1 VIRDREL
8 HVGVTPW
15 AYEAETSAA
24 RLAEQAELAEGLG
37 FSSFWLPESHF
48 TGRSANPAPL
58 LLLAAVAART
68 RRLSIATTSFL
79 LPVRHPLHV
88 AAEVAVLDRLS
99 GGRVILGVGRGFRRA
114 LFDAFD
120 VPPAEKRDRF
130 EVALGIIRD
139 AWQGR
144 PVVAGNGE
152 ASAPVTL
159 SPRPLQTPHPPVWV
173 AAFGPKALAQA
184 GRLGL
189 PYLASPMESMSQL
202 EANYA
207 AHRETLAANHG
218 DARLAVPVMRTVFAH
233 TDPELL
239 RRVRDGLAKEAAALE
254 RAASPAIRRAGSASL
269 GDRVLV
275 GEPEEVASGIERYRE
290 KLGMTH
296 LVVRSPVP
304 AACEEEVVESLQHLA
319 ALYCTP
325 DA

>member
-1 VIRDREL
+1 VIRNREL

-15 AYEAETSAA
+15 AYDAETSAA
-24 RLAEQAELAEGLG
+24 RLAEQAEFAEALG
-37 FSSFWLPESHF
+37 FRSFWLPESHF

-68 RRLSIATTSFL
+68 RRLAIATTSFL

-120 VPPAEKRDRF
+120 VPVAEKRDRF
-130 EVALGIIRD
+130 EAALGVMRD

-144 PVVAGNGE
+144 PVVPGNGE
-152 ASAPVTL
+152 AASPVTL
-159 SPRPLQTPHPPVWV
+159 SPRPLQSPHPPVWV

-189 PYLASPMESMSQL
+189 PYLASPMESMGQL

-207 AHRETLAANHG
+207 AHRETLTSSHG
-218 DARLAVPVMRTVFAH
+218 DAALAVPIMRTVFAH
-233 TDPELL
+233 RDPELL
-239 RRVRDGLAKEAAALE
+239 RRVRDGLAREAAALA
-254 RAASPAIRRAGSASL
+254 RAPSQAIRRAGDASL
-269 GDRVLV
+269 DDRVLV
-275 GEPEEVASGIERYRE
+275 GEPEEVACGIERYRE

-304 AACEEEVVESLQHLA
+304 AAREEEVVESLQHLA
-319 ALYCTP
+319 ALYCAP
-325 DA
+325 DP

>member
-1 VIRDREL
+1 MTRDREL
-8 HVGVTPW
+8 HIGVTPW
-15 AYEAETSAA
+15 AYDAETSAD
-24 RLAEQAELAEGLG
+24 RLAEQAELAESLG
-37 FSSFWLPESHF
+37 YHSFWLPESHF
-48 TGRSANPAPL
+48 TGRTANPAPL

-68 RRLSIATTSFL
+68 RRMAVATTSFL

-99 GGRVILGVGRGFRRA
+99 EGRVILGVGRGFRRA

-130 EVALGIIRD
+130 EAALVVMRD

-144 PVVAGNGE
+144 PVVLGEEE
-152 ASAPVTL
+152 ASSPVTL
-159 SPRPLQTPHPPVWV
+159 SPLPLQSPHPPVWV

-189 PYLASPMESMSQL
+189 PYLASPMESLSQL

-207 AHRETLAANHG
+207 AHRETLTGGHD
-218 DARLAVPVMRTVFAH
+218 DAPLAVPVMRTVFAH
-233 TDPELL
+233 RDPELL
-239 RRVRDGLAKEAAALE
+239 RRVRDGLTREAAALA
-254 RAASPAIRRAGSASL
+254 RAPLAAIRRAGAASL
-269 GDRVLV
+269 DDRVLV
-275 GEPEEVASGIERYRE
+275 GEPDAVAHDIERYRE

-304 AACEEEVVESLQHLA
+304 AAREEEVVESLQHLSTLCRA
-319 ALYCTP
+319 RGA
-325 DA
+325 